1 MILIPIRCPHCQNA
15 NICRN
20 GRTSTGKQRYICKN
34 PECPY
39 KTFTLEAHPYYGSR
53 KEVKEK
59 ITAMAVNGSGITD
72 TARTLKIS
80 PVTVLS
86 ELKKTKKNRK
96 CESKVTSSA

>member
-1 MILIPIRCPHCQNA
+1 MVLIPIRCPHCQDA

-39 KTFTLEAHPYYGSR
+39 QTFTLEAHPYYGSR

-59 ITAMAVNGSGITD
+59 ITRMAVNGSGVREI
-72 TARTLKIS
+72 ARTLKIS
-80 PVTVLS
+80 PVTVLN
-86 ELKKTKKNRK
+86 ELKKNKKR
-96 CESKVTSSA
+96 

>member
-1 MILIPIRCPHCQNA
+1 MILTPIRYPHCQDV

-20 GRTSTGKQRYICKN
+20 GRTSTGKQKYICKN

-39 KTFTLEAHPYYGSR
+39 WTFTLEAHPYYGSR

-59 ITAMAVNGSGITD
+59 IVTMAVNGSGVRD

-86 ELKKTKKNRK
+86 ELKKTITAKFATEGQIFR
-96 CESKVTSSA
+96 